1 MASTQGMTFFPHQD
15 IIEVEPLYFRKL
27 KKTVPDGNNGWEERI
42 FYAITKDVSIAR
54 QWLDYH
60 YGEAKY
66 CDTWW
71 YSPDTIV
78 MSEKIYTH
86 YALCV

>member
-1 MASTQGMTFFPHQD
+1 MTFFPAQE
-15 IIEVEPLYFRKL
+15 IVEVEPVHFRKL
-27 KKTVPDGNNGWEERI
+27 KKTVPDGNNGWEERT
-42 FYAITKDVSIAR
+42 FVAITKDVADVN
-54 QWLDYH
+54 QWLLQK

-71 YSPDTIV
+71 YSPNTIV